1 MELFLLF
8 IFQRM
13 CEEMRNLD
21 RIKVAIAED
30 DFRIADIHEKFLE
43 KFKEIDIVGKALNGE
58 QTLQLLDQTTPD
70 LLLLDV
76 YMPDMLGSELLPA
89 IRENFPKVSIIMITA
104 STEKVFLE
112 KALSYGVENYL
123 IKPVSRERF
132 DDVIQEFIKKHS
144 LLSATQ
150 EVNQNYVDMLFRKGI
165 IEDTKKSTGLPK
177 GIDEITLGKV
187 KAVFHVS
194 REGLSAEDVGK
205 EIGASRITARRYLE
219 YLSSKKE
226 VKAEVVYG
234 IVGRPERK
242 YYPV

>member
-1 MELFLLF
+1 M
-8 IFQRM
+8 
-13 CEEMRNLD
+13 D
-21 RIKVAIAED
+21 KIKVAIAED

-43 KFKEIDIVGKALNGE
+43 KFKEIDVVGKSLNGE
-58 QTLQLLDQTTPD
+58 QTLQLLEQKTLD

-76 YMPDMLGSELLPA
+76 YMPDRLGSELLPT

-104 STEKVFLE
+104 ATDKVFLE

-132 DDVIQEFIKKHS
+132 DEVIQDYIKKHA

-150 EVNQNYVDMLFRKGI
+150 EVNQNYVDLLFRKGKS
-165 IEDTKKSTGLPK
+165 EAPTKSAGLPK
-177 GIDEITLGKV
+177 GIDEITLAKV
-187 KAVFHVS
+187 KAVFHAR

-219 YLSSKKE
+219 YLSSNQE
-226 VKAEVVYG
+226 VRAEVVYG

-242 YYPV
+242 YYPVL

>member
-1 MELFLLF
+1 M
-8 IFQRM
+8 
-13 CEEMRNLD
+13 
-21 RIKVAIAED
+21 IKVAIAED

-43 KFKEIDIVGKALNGE
+43 TFNEIIVVGKSLNGE
-58 QTLQLLDQTTPD
+58 QTLQLLKMKEPD

-76 YMPDMLGSELLPA
+76 YLPDMLGSELLPL
-89 IRENFPKVSIIMITA
+89 IREMFPKVSIIMITA
-104 STEKVFLE
+104 ATDKVFLE

-132 DDVIQEFIKKHS
+132 DDIIQKFIKKHS
-144 LLSATQ
+144 LLSSDQ
-150 EVNQNYVDMLFRKGI
+150 QVNQKYIDLLFSKGKN
-165 IEDTKKSTGLPK
+165 EKSGKGTGLPK

-187 KAVFHVS
+187 NAVLQAK
-194 REGLSAEDVGK
+194 REGLSAEEVAK

-219 YLSSKKE
+219 YLSS
-226 VKAEVVYG
+226 VNQLKAEVVYG

>member
-1 MELFLLF
+1 MCKEL
-8 IFQRM
+8 RM
-13 CEEMRNLD
+13 LN

-30 DFRIADIHEKFLE
+30 DFRIADIHEKFLN
-43 KFKEIDIVGKALNGE
+43 KFKEIDVVGKALKGAE
-58 QTLQLLDQTTPD
+58 TLQLLEQTNLD

-76 YMPDMLGSELLPA
+76 YMPDMLGSDLLPI

-104 STEKVFLE
+104 ATDKVFLE
-112 KALSYGVENYL
+112 KSLSYGVENYL
-123 IKPVSRERF
+123 IKPVSMERF
-132 DDVIQEFIKKHS
+132 DEVIQEYIKKLS
-144 LLSATQ
+144 LLTSTK
-150 EVNQNYVDMLFRKGI
+150 EVNQDYVDLFFRKG
-165 IEDTKKSTGLPK
+165 KSGETAKTAGLPK

-187 KAVFHVS
+187 KTVIS
-194 REGLSAEDVGK
+194 ERRDGLSAEEVGK

-219 YLSSKKE
+219 YLSSKQK

>member
-1 MELFLLF
+1 M
-8 IFQRM
+8 
-13 CEEMRNLD
+13 NG
-21 RIKVAIAED
+21 IKVAIAED
-30 DFRIADIHEKFLE
+30 DFRIADIHEKFLN
-43 KFKEIDIVGKALNGE
+43 KFKEVEVVGKALKGAE
-58 QTLQLLDQTTPD
+58 TLQLLEQQNPD

-76 YMPDMLGSELLPA
+76 YMPDMLGSDLLPI

-104 STEKVFLE
+104 ATDKVFLE
-112 KALSYGVENYL
+112 KSLSYGVENYL

-132 DDVIQEFIKKHS
+132 DEVIQEYIKKRS
-144 LLSATQ
+144 LLSTTK
-150 EVNQNYVDMLFRKGI
+150 EVNQDYVDLFFRKG
-165 IEDTKKSTGLPK
+165 KSGGAAKTVGLPK

-187 KAVFHVS
+187 KAVITER
-194 REGLSAEDVGK
+194 REGLSAEEVGK

-219 YLSSKKE
+219 YLSSRQK

>member
-1 MELFLLF
+1 
-8 IFQRM
+8 M

-104 STEKVFLE
+104 ATEKVFLE

>member
-1 MELFLLF
+1 
-8 IFQRM
+8 M

>member
-1 MELFLLF
+1 M
-8 IFQRM
+8 
-13 CEEMRNLD
+13 D

-30 DFRIADIHEKFLE
+30 DFRIAGIHEKFLE
-43 KFKEIDIVGKALNGE
+43 KFKEIDVVGKSLNGE
-58 QTLQLLDQTTPD
+58 LTLQLLEQEIPD

-76 YMPDMLGSELLPA
+76 YMPDMLGSELLPR

-104 STEKVFLE
+104 ATDKIFIE

-132 DDVIQEFIKKHS
+132 DEVIHDYIKKHS

-150 EVNQNYVDMLFRKGI
+150 EVNQNYVDLLFRKGKN
-165 IEDTKKSTGLPK
+165 EVQAKSPGLPK

-187 KAVFHVS
+187 KTVLHD
-194 REGLSAEDVGK
+194 RKEGLSAEEVGK
-205 EIGASRITARRYLE
+205 EMGASRITARRYLE
-219 YLSSKKE
+219 YLSSIQE
-226 VKAEVVYG
+226 VRAEVVYG

-242 YYPV
+242 YYPVL

>member
-1 MELFLLF
+1 M
-8 IFQRM
+8 
-13 CEEMRNLD
+13 
-21 RIKVAIAED
+21 IKVAIAED

-43 KFKEIDIVGKALNGE
+43 TFNEIVVVGKSLNGE
-58 QTLQLLDQTTPD
+58 QTLQLLKTKEPD

-76 YMPDMLGSELLPA
+76 YLPDMLGSELLPL
-89 IRENFPKVSIIMITA
+89 IREMFPRVSIIMITA
-104 STEKVFLE
+104 ATDKIFLE

-132 DDVIQEFIKKHS
+132 DDIIKKFIKKHS
-144 LLSATQ
+144 LLSSDKQ
-150 EVNQNYVDMLFRKGI
+150 VNQNYIDLLFSKENNQNSEKGF
-165 IEDTKKSTGLPK
+165 PK

-187 KAVFHVS
+187 KAVLQAN
-194 REGLSAEDVGK
+194 RNGLSAEEVSK

-219 YLSSKKE
+219 YLSS
-226 VKAEVVYG
+226 VNQLKAEVVYG